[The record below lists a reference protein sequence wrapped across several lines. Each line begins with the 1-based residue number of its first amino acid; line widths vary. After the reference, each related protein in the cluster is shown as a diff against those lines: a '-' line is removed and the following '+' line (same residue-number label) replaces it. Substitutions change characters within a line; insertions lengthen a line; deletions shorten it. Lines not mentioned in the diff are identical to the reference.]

1 MDERNLALVIYRW
14 VATRDNAHLCSNSC
28 SVCFC
33 NEDYHAVINFYP
45 NNLVELSVEDR
56 CSKETV
62 FYLHFEIRDLKSST
76 EKIESFFKF
85 LKHPPKKEQLNVDLI
100 ENKQINILLSCT
112 SGLTTSYFAYLMQE
126 KMNKVHQNIKIDAV
140 SFTKVDEVENQY
152 DYILLA
158 PQISYKYDEFKEKYG
173 DKVMMMDTIDFASLN
188 VDSVLNQIILN

>member
-1 MDERNLALVIYRW
+1 MDERNLAPVIYRW

-76 EKIESFFKF
+76 
-85 LKHPPKKEQLNVDLI
+85 
-100 ENKQINILLSCT
+100 
-112 SGLTTSYFAYLMQE
+112 E

>member
-1 MDERNLALVIYRW
+1 M
-14 VATRDNAHLCSNSC
+14 
-28 SVCFC
+28 
-33 NEDYHAVINFYP
+33 
-45 NNLVELSVEDR
+45 
-56 CSKETV
+56 
-62 FYLHFEIRDLKSST
+62 
-76 EKIESFFKF
+76 
-85 LKHPPKKEQLNVDLI
+85 I